1 MKEVYLAYFDF
12 LGFKEFIYN
21 NDDDEVVRRMMHIFR
36 DIELA
41 LSRGKTK
48 PSQKNKDLAIPNLS
62 DSSINSLNISDTVI
76 FWTNECR
83 LDLLK
88 ELIEVTNEFNWR
100 ENKFNFPIRGCLT
113 KGKIKFLPFQMNK
126 NNSTI
131 HSIQAMYG
139 KGLVYAHEKAES
151 QNWAGTVVDKSII
164 EELGEDME
172 LINRSC
178 VKYKVPYK
186 NGEVTEEEY
195 VFKFDTG
202 EDVYKWVENVFKQDK
217 KSIDNDAV
225 RVKIKNTVI
234 FLEHVASIH
243 KSQNK

>member
-12 LGFKEFIYN
+12 LGFKEFIHN
-21 NDDDEVVRRMMHIFR
+21 NEDDEIVRRMVHIFR

-48 PSQKNKDLAIPNLS
+48 PSEKHRSVVIPDLS
-62 DSSINSLNISDTVI
+62 ESSINSLNISDTVI
-76 FWTNECR
+76 FWTNECN

-113 KGKIKFLPFQMNK
+113 KGKIKFLPFQLNK
-126 NNSTI
+126 SNSTI
-131 HSIQAMYG
+131 HSIQSMYG

-151 QNWAGTVVDKSII
+151 QSWAGTVVDKSII
-164 EELGEDME
+164 DDLGEDME
-172 LINRSC
+172 LINKSC

-186 NGEVTEEEY
+186 NGEATEEY
-195 VFKFDTG
+195 VFKLCIG
-202 EDVYKWVENVFKQDK
+202 GKIREQVEQVFRQDN
-217 KSIDNDAV
+217 KSIENDS
-225 RVKIKNTVI
+225 VKAKIDNTVA
-234 FLEHVASIH
+234 FAEDLSSIEN
-243 KSQNK
+243 QE